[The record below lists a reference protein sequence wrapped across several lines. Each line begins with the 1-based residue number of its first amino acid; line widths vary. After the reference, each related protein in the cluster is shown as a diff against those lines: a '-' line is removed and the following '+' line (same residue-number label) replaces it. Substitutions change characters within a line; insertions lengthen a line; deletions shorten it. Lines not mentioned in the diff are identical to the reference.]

1 MDYGDFRKNRE
12 ASVSERKE
20 GIDKIYDAFK
30 VNSDDI
36 ARASQIADIPY
47 PTDIWSYYMIAF
59 AISEARYFREEYDD
73 DIDGT
78 TGWCYDC
85 ETEIKFKTKGE

>member
-12 ASVSERKE
+12 ASPSERKE

-30 VNSDDI
+30 VNSDDM

-47 PTDIWSYYMIAF
+47 PTDIWSYYMIAH
-59 AISEARYFREEYDD
+59 AITDRISLMKLLKR
-73 DIDGT
+73 
-78 TGWCYDC
+78 
-85 ETEIKFKTKGE
+85 